1 MKLTLGFSPC
11 PNDTFIF
18 DAMVNGKINT
28 KGLSFEYVMEDVETL
43 NRWADEGKLDITK
56 LSYNA
61 FLNTVDKY
69 ALLHAG
75 SALGKGVG
83 PLLVTRG
90 EKAESRGQNVEG
102 RGQNAE
108 GRGKR
113 VESTGRSAEGKEQK
127 VTIVNSQSSIF
138 NSQSSIAI
146 PGKNTTANLLLSLAF
161 PDAKNK
167 TEVLFSEIEQAVL
180 DGQYD
185 AGLIIHEGR
194 FTYQQKGLAKIVDL
208 GDWWENTMNAAI
220 PLGGIVIKRSLG
232 KEIAAAVDA
241 VIKESLRYSWNNYP
255 SLSSFITENAQEMEE
270 NVMRQHIDLY
280 VNEYSEDLG
289 EEGRKAVMTLFKQ
302 AKETGLIERMPADI
316 FY

>member
-18 DAMVNGKINT
+18 DAMVNGKIDT
-28 KGLSFEYVMEDVETL
+28 RGLSFDYVMEDVETL
-43 NRWADEGKLDITK
+43 NRWAEEGKLDITK

-69 ALLHAG
+69 ALLHSG

-83 PLLVTRG
+83 PLLVT
-90 EKAESRGQNVEG
+90 KGQNSEG
-102 RGQNAE
+102 RD
-108 GRGKR
+108 
-113 VESTGRSAEGKEQK
+113 QK
-127 VTIVNSQSSIF
+127 AAVLNP
-138 NSQSSIAI
+138 QSSIAI

-161 PDAKNK
+161 PEAKNK

-194 FTYQQKGLAKIVDL
+194 FTYQQKGLAKIIDL

-220 PLGGIVIKRSLG
+220 PLGGIVIKRDLG
-232 KEIAAAVDA
+232 AELATTVDA
-241 VIKESLRYSWNNYP
+241 VIKESLRYSWENYP
-255 SLSSFITENAQEMEE
+255 SLSSFITQNAQEMQE

-289 EEGRKAVMTLFKQ
+289 EEGRKAVMTLFEQ
-302 AKETGLIERMPADI
+302 AKETGLIEQMPADI